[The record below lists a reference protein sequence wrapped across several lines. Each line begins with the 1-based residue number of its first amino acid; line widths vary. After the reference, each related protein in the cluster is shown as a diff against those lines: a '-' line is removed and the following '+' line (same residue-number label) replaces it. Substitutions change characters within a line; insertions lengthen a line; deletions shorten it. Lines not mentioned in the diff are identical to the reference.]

1 MSLLAINWNL
11 DPVLFSIRNL
21 DIRWYSVLF
30 VCSILWGWFFAGW
43 VARREGVSAEVYV
56 PLLFWL
62 LAGFYLGGKLGNR
75 IFYSTGSFGGFSSF
89 GAAIGL
95 FLVFCFFS
103 MTTGRRNG
111 LSFLWLLDRFMPCG
125 IIACVPVRIGNFCN
139 SELFGTP
146 TDLPFGVIFE
156 RAGEALVRHPV
167 QLYEAAAFL
176 ALGVVLLWLYLR
188 RMDRLP
194 RGFMAGLSLVCVS
207 VIRFL
212 FEFVKVSTKNID
224 FGIFS
229 LHTAQV
235 LCIPLFL
242 LGLGILLY
250 VRRHPVP
257 SRLRK

>member
-1 MSLLAINWNL
+1 MRALVIHWNI
-11 DPVLFSIRNL
+11 DPVMFTLGEHVF
-21 DIRWYSVLF
+21 RWYSVLF
-30 VCSILWGWFFAGW
+30 LAIPLIAWFGTRW
-43 VARREGVSAEVYV
+43 IARREGVRADVYM
-56 PLLFWL
+56 PLLFWTFI
-62 LAGFYLGGKLGNR
+62 GFYLGGKLGFR
-75 IFYSTGSFGGFSSF
+75 FFYATGSFHGFSSF
-89 GAAIGL
+89 GAAAGM
-95 FLVFCFFS
+95 FLVMWLFS
-103 MTTGRRNG
+103 ITKGRQYDI
-111 LSFLWLLDRFMPCG
+111 SFLWLTDRDMLMG
-125 IIACVPVRIGNFCN
+125 VWGCVPVRIGNFFN

-146 TDLPFGVIFE
+146 SDLPWAVVFE
-156 RAGEALVRHPV
+156 RVDFVPRHPV